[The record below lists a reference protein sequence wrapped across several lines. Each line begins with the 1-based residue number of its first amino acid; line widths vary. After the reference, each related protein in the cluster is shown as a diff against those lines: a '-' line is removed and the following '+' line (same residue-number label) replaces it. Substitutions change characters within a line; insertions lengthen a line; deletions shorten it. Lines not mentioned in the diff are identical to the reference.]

1 VHVQRN
7 DVQDDLQE
15 GFDPAPLPPI
25 GPDGALEL
33 EPPRKMPDPP
43 PRMCEAGPCVNY
55 HRFEIQFDV
64 TRPIAERVEEG
75 GKLVGAAPPM
85 PFHVRVFHYC
95 YPTVGVETDLGD
107 MPVLSCNRWEPI
119 SALEREDKTRVED
132 EFFASEDGKSYKTA
146 LDTWLANQKREQDE
160 TESIAVA
167 GATQETP

>member
-1 VHVQRN
+1 MQHN

-55 HRFEIQFDV
+55 HRFEIQLDV

-95 YPTVGVETDLGD
+95 YPTPGVETDLGD
-107 MPVLSCNRWEPI
+107 MPVLSCNRWQPCT
-119 SALEREDKTRVED
+119 REQIAKEQGVIDAFYETE
-132 EFFASEDGKSYKTA
+132 EGQAYHTA
-146 LDTWLANQKREQDE
+146 LDAWLANQKREQQE
-160 TESIAVA
+160 TEDVAVA
-167 GATQETP
+167 AATTESTP